1 MLAKGRLP
9 LQICCWVLFC
19 CASLGVAQERA
30 RTVGRPSSTA
40 AQDPAEEVVRVKT
53 RVVFIDT
60 LVKDKR
66 TGAPVTGLTRD
77 NFRVLDDGRVRD
89 LTYFSAGAE
98 ERRPRALMLVIDFYG
113 HWGRTFH
120 NKETVSRLAAALA
133 KLPPE
138 DELAVAVSWLGQAES
153 PCSALS
159 PNSPQT
165 PIPLQVLQ
173 DFTRDRAK
181 IAAALESVPA
191 LSAKYERDYK
201 LVDWDFDLVN
211 TTSGIACAAGSFR
224 RAAAERP
231 NYRPLM
237 VVAAD
242 DLTYFPSAVRDEMIR
257 GSLETGSTVNLL
269 RIRTFFLTN
278 WAVGIA
284 KRTDFRGMPG
294 TIEVVAD
301 MTKQT
306 GGEMANV
313 GSAKKYVEAF
323 EKLISNLSARY
334 SLGFTLGENEQN
346 TGRLHRLEVRVSARD
361 GRGKERKVVVSAR
374 SGYYLPDE

>member
-1 MLAKGRLP
+1 
-9 LQICCWVLFC
+9 VLFC

>member
-1 MLAKGRLP
+1 MLAKGKLP
-9 LQICCWVLFC
+9 LRVCCWVLFC
-19 CASLGVAQERA
+19 CAPLSVAQERE
-30 RTVGRPSSTA
+30 RTVGRPGSAA

-66 TGAPVTGLTRD
+66 TGVPVTGLTRD
-77 NFRVLDDGRVRD
+77 NFTVLDDGRLRD
-89 LTYFSAGAE
+89 LTYFSPGAE
-98 ERRPRALMLVIDFYG
+98 ARRPRALMLVIDFYG

-159 PNSPQT
+159 PNSLHT
-165 PIPLQVLQ
+165 PVPLQVLQ
-173 DFTRDRAK
+173 DFTRDRGK

-211 TTSGIACAAGSFR
+211 TTSGIACAAGTLR

-231 NYRPLM
+231 NSRPMM

-242 DLTYFPSAVRDEMIR
+242 DLTYFPFAVRDEMIR
-257 GSLETGSTVNLL
+257 GSLETGGTVNLL

-278 WAVGIA
+278 WAAGIA
-284 KRTDFRGMPG
+284 KRTDFRGTPG
-294 TIEVVAD
+294 AIEVVAD

-334 SLGFTLGENEQN
+334 SLGFTLRENEQN